1 MVDRILEFLRNRY
14 FIGAVVAIVLGLVLN
29 SFLTYS
35 KDKANEVEFKKFQEV
50 NASLST
56 QSGDVIE
63 SNELDIEFDSLGFEM
78 ITKTVLAKKSIDEK
92 DFKNAVQL
100 FNEIYSEVIS
110 SNISKATK
118 EVLTEQYSENIVRLY
133 MELDDY
139 ESGDNFISENER
151 DSSRFHDVAGDFYKY
166 FKFNDKSNFHY
177 DRAISFDIEVSQKN
191 LINLKRP
198 IK

>member
-56 QSGDVIE
+56 QSGDLIE
-63 SNELDIEFDSLGFEM
+63 SNELDVEFDSLGFEM

-139 ESGDNFISENER
+139 ESGDNFISENEL
-151 DSSRFHDVAGDFYKY
+151 DSSRFHDVAGDLYKY
-166 FKFNDKSNFHY
+166 FNFNDKSNFHY
-177 DRAISFDIEVSQKN
+177 DRAVSFDIDVSQKN